1 MCVGFDLDMTL
12 IDPREGMVEVIDAL
26 AADFGLPLDSAG
38 FAARLG
44 PPLAIGLR
52 NVGAPEERIPELV
65 PRFRQLYPDVVV
77 PRTRAMPGAFAA
89 IAAVR
94 DAGGSLIVVT
104 GKYLPSAELHV
115 RALGIEVDAVIGELF
130 SDTKATALLEH
141 GASIY
146 VGDHV
151 GDVRGA
157 QRAGA
162 VAVAVPSGPCS
173 ADELADAGADVVL
186 SSLDDFPAWLSEHRA
201 IAS

>member
-1 MCVGFDLDMTL
+1 MTL
-12 IDPREGMVEVIDAL
+12 IDPREGMVDVVDAL

-52 NVGAPEERIPELV
+52 NAGAPEERIPELV

-77 PRTRAMPGAFAA
+77 PRTHAMPGALAA

-94 DAGGSLIVVT
+94 DVGGSVIVVT

-130 SDTKATALLEH
+130 SDTKATALVEH

-157 QRAGA
+157 RRAGA
-162 VAVAVPSGPCS
+162 VSVAVPSGPCS

-186 SSLDDFPAWLSEHRA
+186 NSLDDFPAWLSEHRA